1 MPRGDRPQAG
11 IVPVPAPGDLTLDAW
26 RPISAAHEQ
35 VISPRNFFKVAPPPR
50 GLASSRPRAR
60 SRLAFADSAWR
71 TPPAQGDPKDSIQC
85 RQQTVPLRRKTV
97 DIVTASITV
106 YQTLHIFRH
115 FFRP

>member
-60 SRLAFADSAWR
+60 SRLAFSPSRRVRGTFSDKLSRIRPGALLQRKAIQGFSSMSAADGSA
-71 TPPAQGDPKDSIQC
+71 
-85 RQQTVPLRRKTV
+85 KTKIAV
-97 DIVTASITV
+97 LGASG
-106 YQTLHIFRH
+106 Y
-115 FFRP
+115 